1 MSKKTM
7 NILLAVFLFACFCL
21 ATDSLAE
28 EPVESFAI
36 RTAVAKEGVTP
47 ADIDKFY
54 REFPSLEGV
63 IPGVKFANMVADR
76 GVNKGKYLLLVE
88 FESLKASDF
97 YFPEGE
103 EGLLEAWMKAS
114 NGLIPRLVEE
124 GSKYL
129 VPNSGNN
136 GTDYVAKK

>member
-1 MSKKTM
+1 
-7 NILLAVFLFACFCL
+7 
-21 ATDSLAE
+21 
-28 EPVESFAI
+28 
-36 RTAVAKEGVTP
+36 
-47 ADIDKFY
+47 
-54 REFPSLEGV
+54 
-63 IPGVKFANMVADR
+63 VADR